1 MTEQAQGR
9 EWLLKIL
16 FLTGIVAILL
26 SFAFPYWRIKVVAPQ
41 YPKGLSMI
49 IYINRLSG
57 DIQEL
62 NTLNHYIGMR
72 HVDDA
77 AKTERKF
84 AIPGVALV
92 VVSMIIAMFYKG
104 RFRFLFILP
113 AVLFPIFFAADLYYW
128 LRDSGLNLDPKA
140 PLNRSIKPFI
150 PPVFGEGKIAQ
161 FKAYAQFE
169 LGFYLNMLCS
179 LFSILGLMLRNRK
192 KSLSRITCFIFC
204 FLFLA
209 QPMLHAENLIVSPKG
224 PYHDLQQA
232 IHAASSGDTVIV
244 RGGDYSGPF
253 VIDKPLH
260 LIGENSPVLDGHEKG
275 TVVTVNANDVQI
287 KGFTIRGSGDILS
300 QDQAGLLVS
309 GSRARIEGNQFENVL
324 FGIDLKRSPESV
336 IRQNYLEG
344 KMLDVARRGDLIRI
358 WYSDHVTIEDNVT
371 IGGRDAVL
379 WFSKNLIIRGNKFL
393 KGRYGLHFMYCNDS
407 VVENNLL
414 QNNSVGIYLMYSAR
428 IRLQHNQIIHNR
440 GPSGFGV
447 GLKDME
453 NSSIEEN
460 IVADNRVGF
469 FIDHGSGHYE
479 KNLIALNDVGIQM
492 LPTAS
497 DNSLTKNSFIDNG
510 EQVSID
516 GMSSFMKNQW
526 RGNFWSDYRGYDGN
540 HDGIGDAAYQAFK
553 FFERITDRYG
563 ALKFFALNP
572 SVQALDF
579 ANTAFPIFSPKSKFT
594 DPTPSI
600 YPILPIFPNMQR
612 EISWPFLFASI
623 FLFLPLLLMRRIPAF
638 SLCANGAQLLSIK
651 SPSFESQTAYPITNF
666 IPSRKAV
673 IHVSGLNKNFRKQN
687 ALKDLNFDIQK
698 GETVVLWGSN
708 GAGKTTVLRCL
719 LGSVSFEGN
728 IFVLGYDAKKNGK
741 LVRSHVGYV
750 PQEIR
755 LYIDQTVLE
764 IVLFYAA
771 LKRVSKSRAKEL
783 LGRWG
788 LSEFEH
794 RYINHLSGG
803 MKQKLALVIALLS
816 DPEILFLDEPTSN
829 LDLKVRHEFL
839 SFLAELKREGK
850 TILLCSH
857 LTTEV
862 WRLADRVIVLD
873 QGEKIAEGSP
883 ESVRH
888 FLGGST
894 VLFLAV
900 SEKDEKRALE
910 LLKLKN
916 FKAELDH
923 AYIIVQ
929 VSPDKK
935 MEPFRIL
942 QEASISVLDFEAGNE
957 TDRKRS
963 GMKP

>member
-1 MTEQAQGR
+1 MTEQSRGR
-9 EWLLKIL
+9 EWLLKVL
-16 FLTGIVAILL
+16 FLTGIAAILF

-41 YPKGLSMI
+41 YPKGLSMV

-84 AIPGVALV
+84 AIPGVAV
-92 VVSMIIAMFYKG
+92 VVLSLFSAMFYKG
-104 RFRFLFILP
+104 RFRFLLILP

-169 LGFYLNMLCS
+169 FGFYLNMLCS
-179 LFSILGLMLRNRK
+179 FLSILGLMFQNRRK
-192 KSLSRITCFIFC
+192 VVSRIVSCIFY

-209 QPMLHAENLIVSPKG
+209 QPMLYAENLVVSQEG
-224 PYHDLQQA
+224 PYRDLQQA
-232 IHAASSGDTVIV
+232 IHAASNGDTVIV
-244 RGGDYSGPF
+244 KGGVYAGPF
-253 VIDKPLH
+253 VIDKSLH
-260 LIGENSPVLDGHEKG
+260 LIGEDFPVLDGQEKG
-275 TVVTVNANDVQI
+275 TVVTVNADDVQI

-309 GSRARIEGNQFENVL
+309 GARARIEQNRFENVL
-324 FGIDLKRSPESV
+324 FGIDLKRAPESV
-336 IRQNYLEG
+336 IRKNYLEG
-344 KMLDVARRGDLIRI
+344 KILDVARRGDLIRI
-358 WYSDHVTIEDNVT
+358 WYSDNVTIEDNVT

-379 WFSKNLIIRGNKFL
+379 WFSKNLIIRGNEFL

-407 VVENNLL
+407 VVENNRL
-414 QNNSVGIYLMYSAR
+414 QNNSVGIYLMYSAH
-428 IRLQHNQIIHNR
+428 IRLTHNQIIHNR

-447 GLKDME
+447 GFKDME
-453 NSSIEEN
+453 HSSIEEN

-479 KNLIALNDVGIQM
+479 KNLIALNDIGIQM
-492 LPTAS
+492 LPTAL

-516 GMSSFMKNQW
+516 GMGGFMKNQW
-526 RGNFWSDYRGYDGN
+526 QGNFWSDYRGYDRD
-540 HDGIGDAAYQAFK
+540 HDGAGDMAYQAFK
-553 FFERITDRYG
+553 FFERLTDRYG

-594 DPTPSI
+594 DPLPSI
-600 YPILPIFPNMQR
+600 HPILPAFPGMER
-612 EISWPFLFASI
+612 EISWPFLFASF
-623 FLFLPLLLMRRIPAF
+623 FLFLPLLLMRRMPAF
-638 SLCANGAQLLSIK
+638 NLCAGSAQLMSIK
-651 SPSFESQTAYPITNF
+651 SSSLESQAIDPIPNF
-666 IPSRKAV
+666 IPSRKAA

-708 GAGKTTVLRCL
+708 GAGKTTALRCL

-728 IFVLGYDAKKNGK
+728 VFVLGHNVKTNGK
-741 LVRSHVGYV
+741 LVRSHIGYV

-764 IVLFYAA
+764 IVSFYAA
-771 LKRVSKSRAKEL
+771 LKRVPRARVKEL
-783 LGRWG
+783 LKRWG
-788 LSEFEH
+788 LSEFEN
-794 RYINHLSGG
+794 RFVNHLSGG

-829 LDLKVRHEFL
+829 LDLKARHEFL
-839 SFLAELKREGK
+839 SFLTELKLEGK

-873 QGEKIAEGSP
+873 QGEKISEGLP

-910 LLKLKN
+910 LLKFKN
-916 FKAELDH
+916 FQAELNH
-923 AYIIVQ
+923 AGIMIH

-935 MEPFRIL
+935 MEPFRVL
-942 QEASISVLDFEAGNE
+942 QEAGISVLDFEVGNE
-957 TDRKRS
+957 TNQKRS
-963 GMKP
+963 GHS